1 MTGDIGG
8 FGIMPRMVER
18 KENAVGTYEKHIVLA
33 IKRIH
38 SDIQGNTTEILR
50 KTYVLTGTRYREHMV

>member
-1 MTGDIGG
+1 
-8 FGIMPRMVER
+8 MPRMVER

-50 KTYVLTGTRYREHMV
+50 KTYVYRNAL